1 MYLICGIN
9 SLTLPLH
16 FQEFLLVTIYYKIVN
31 YDFFKGKIIRL
42 DSFRT
47 LWCKYFGGFFFII
60 LYNKTSLKYM
70 SKKMVFNGLKKIS
83 IVVIIAKV
91 LNFCI

>member
-1 MYLICGIN
+1 MAKLLDRTRSELCGVSI
-9 SLTLPLH
+9 LG
-16 FQEFLLVTIYYKIVN
+16 V
-31 YDFFKGKIIRL
+31 
-42 DSFRT
+42 
-47 LWCKYFGGFFFII
+47 FFII
-60 LYNKTSLKYM
+60 LYNKTSLKYI